1 MAAGTTNVDNFLID
15 DTGNRRMW
23 SVRCGTI
30 DIDAPRAD
38 RDQLWAEARDR
49 YRRGEKWWLH
59 EPSLIAA
66 AAEVQAEFTDDDI
79 WTECV
84 IGYIAKHKSISIPE
98 LLRDCI
104 GIFVKDQTQSHAKR
118 VTSILRR
125 AGWTRKQVRVGGKQV
140 WQYFSHDVTTSR
152 NTGDGTGDS

>member
-1 MAAGTTNVDNFLID
+1 
-15 DTGNRRMW
+15 
-23 SVRCGTI
+23 
-30 DIDAPRAD
+30 
-38 RDQLWAEARDR
+38 
-49 YRRGEKWWLH
+49 
-59 EPSLIAA
+59 SLIAA

-84 IGYIAKHKSISIPE
+84 MGYIAKHKSISIPQ

-118 VTSILRR
+118 VASILRR

-140 WQYFSHDVTTSR
+140 WQYFSHDVTTSHD
-152 NTGDGTGDS
+152 TGDGTGDS